1 MVSEIETRVR
11 TKLEIASTLMHAFLK
26 TRFDENEPRDGKGE
40 WTSGGNSDASETPI
54 EKSQTLHH
62 VISFGSKEEQGEF
75 LSNLK
80 KGGGRLNADE
90 RLDVSKTKGISDAN
104 AVHLQ
109 IDGHK
114 SGAVDQ
120 SGAHFKGGSSFKVD
134 SVEENK
140 DGSKTVHLHEIGA
153 KKSDSSE
160 KAEAAAKPENVDKIS
175 SKQAA
180 KDMMAGKDPDLK
192 KACVDWVSASNATPG
207 VVGFT
212 ELNLKPNGSAAQ
224 RVRAQFDKLE
234 NYKSTEPL
242 YRSMSFN
249 SPEQRDAFLAKIQA
263 GQKFPVRGMAMSTS
277 KDEDIARTF
286 SPITKEF
293 GNYANNRVH
302 IEIQDH
308 QTGKDLEPLVD
319 KTGINYA
326 KALKQKEVVFLSG
339 SKFQVISVERKDAK
353 GGFGSVYSKTGRRV
367 DVSRFGP
374 VNAPWDSVSKIV
386 LRQIQ

>member
-26 TRFDENEPRDGKGE
+26 NRFDENEPRDNKGE
-40 WTSGGNSDASETPI
+40 WTSGGAGSPDKPI

-62 VISFGSKEEQGEF
+62 TINFGSKEEQGEF

-90 RLDVSKTKGISDAN
+90 RLDVSKTNGISDAN

-114 SGAVDQ
+114 SGAIDQ

-134 SVEENK
+134 SIEENK

-153 KKSDSSE
+153 KKSSAPE
-160 KAEAAAKPENVDKIS
+160 KEEAAPKPESADKIS

-192 KACVDWVSASNATPG
+192 KACIDWVSASGARSG

-212 ELNLKPNGSAAQ
+212 ELNSKPSSADAQ

-249 SPEQRDAFLAKIQA
+249 SPEQRDAFLAKIEA
-263 GQKFPVRGMAMSTS
+263 GQKFPTRGMAMSTS
-277 KDEDIARTF
+277 KDEDIARKF

-308 QTGKDLEPLVD
+308 STGKDLEPLLD
-319 KTGINYA
+319 KTGINEA
-326 KALKQKEVVFLSG
+326 KILKQKEVVFLSG
-339 SKFQVISVERKDAK
+339 SKFQVVSVERKDAK
-353 GGFGSVYSKTGRRV
+353 GGYGSVYSKTGRRV
-367 DVSRFGP
+367 DVSKFGP